1 MDYSKINKINLD
13 GQGNIVLQ
21 DINGA
26 NVTVNYNN
34 SDEFNQLLTQ
44 ANETILAKIRDLM
57 AQNDNVY
64 RNFEDILKKYLDLP
78 SDIKQKKNEI
88 AQKIAELKQLVCLL
102 QPSDKNNDVIQ
113 TGEDAFKD
121 LNFTELIESIENGTC
136 VLFIGPEISVDSNG
150 NSIHEEYYKS
160 LSDNTLFYDAKEG
173 LFQPGDIYKLL
184 NNAPKFYEIQFPE
197 LNKNGNAILQKL
209 AQIPFNIIVSYCPDD
224 TICRILSKYDIA
236 NQFLVYNGTELS
248 TDQIDWN
255 NPVIYNA
262 LGCFSQKKGKYIL
275 THQQLNSYIE
285 AAQKIKIPY
294 SLENRIQESTHYIF
308 IGFDFNRWYYRLLLF
323 LFKFNDSSK
332 RFAFEEVNK
341 TEIINRN
348 FIHKQFGIDFE
359 NSQYDEFAKVL
370 LKKSSDAGLSRS
382 LDSEFAKNML
392 EELES
397 IRVKS
402 FDSLKLEEL
411 IRLSESCDLIRNKIT
426 SNK

>member
-1 MDYSKINKINLD
+1 MDYSKINRINLD
-13 GQGNIVLQ
+13 GEGNIVLT
-21 DINGA
+21 DINDS
-26 NVTVNYNN
+26 NITVNYNN
-34 SDEFNQLLTQ
+34 TDEFNHLLTQ
-44 ANETILAKIRDLM
+44 ANETILSKIRDIL
-57 AQNDNVY
+57 AQNENVN
-64 RNFEDILKKYLDLP
+64 RNFEDILKKYLDQP

-88 AQKIAELKQLVCLL
+88 AQKVVELKQLVCLL
-102 QPSDKNNDVIQ
+102 QPSDMKEYVIQ
-113 TGEDAFKD
+113 TGEDAFND

-136 VLFIGPEISVDSNG
+136 VLFIGPEISVDSKG

-160 LSDNTLFYDAKEG
+160 LSDSSLFYDAKEG

-184 NNAPKFYEIQFPE
+184 NNAPKFYETQFAE
-197 LNKNGNAILQKL
+197 FNQKGNSILQKL
-209 AQIPFNIIVSYCPDD
+209 AQIPFSIIVAYCPDD

-236 NQFLVYNGTELS
+236 YQFLVYNGTELS
-248 TDQIDWN
+248 TDHIDWN

-262 LGCFSQKKGKYIL
+262 LGCFAQKKGKYIL

-341 TEIINRN
+341 TEIINRD

-370 LKKSSDAGLSRS
+370 LKKSSEAGLSRS
-382 LDSEFAKNML
+382 LDSEFAQRML
-392 EELES
+392 KELET

-402 FDSLKLEEL
+402 FDSQKLEEL
-411 IRLSESCDLIRNKIT
+411 IRLSEATDLIGNKIT